1 MRYANLTT
9 STKQLRSK
17 RLSVVA
23 LAATLLLSACG
34 GQSDKGSSPTV
45 PSLGSGTE
53 QLGSNGST
61 VDAPT
66 DYNEATALYMECMQ
80 DNGISMAVDD
90 ASNVDVEA
98 YVAAD
103 AKCQKHMVN
112 AVSDLEISPEDQ
124 ARLKD
129 LAIAYAKCMS
139 AAGFDVQATP
149 EGGIT
154 APIDISSQDGYSDA
168 DTRCGADLRDATEAA
183 NDSSVQP

>member
-1 MRYANLTT
+1 MRYADLTT

-17 RLSVVA
+17 RLSVAV
-23 LAATLLLSACG
+23 LAATLVLAACG
-34 GQSDKGSSPTV
+34 GQSDNGSSSTV

-53 QLGSNGST
+53 EPDSDGAT

-66 DYNEATALYMECMQ
+66 DSNEANALYMACMQ
-80 DNGISMAVDD
+80 EMGISMAVED
-90 ASNVDVEA
+90 ANDVDVEA

-103 AKCQKHMVN
+103 AECQKHMANV
-112 AVSDLEISPEDQ
+112 VSDLEVDPEEQ

-149 EGGIT
+149 EGGIK

-168 DTRCGADLRDATEAA
+168 DARCGADLRDATGSAS
-183 NDSSVQP
+183 DSSVQP